1 MTLWDVNPRL
11 WHTHPMTEPIGL
23 VVGLAVLLVAA
34 VVGWAITRWTGKR

>member
-23 VVGLAVLLVAA
+23 VVSTTQPQTFQEPAQV
-34 VVGWAITRWTGKR
+34 RD